1 MQQKQV
7 LKNGTGFATSSF
19 AQKTDLAN
27 LKSGVDKLD
36 IDELKNVPSG
46 LSGLNSKVGKLDVDK
61 LVPVPLLLSKLNEV
75 VKMIL
80 LKKMHIEDKIP
91 VLLI

>member
-1 MQQKQV
+1 M
-7 LKNGTGFATSSF
+7 
-19 AQKTDLAN
+19 
-27 LKSGVDKLD
+27 
-36 IDELKNVPSG
+36 PSG